1 MEKRKPEIL
10 DTSDYAAVAEAEM
23 REVFAATMA
32 NMMAS
37 DDRVVTIDSDLAKAV
52 YTDRLRDMYPDRALD
67 VGIAEQ
73 NMISIA
79 AGLASYGFKPF
90 AVSFA
95 PFAVRSVC
103 DQIVMNL
110 AFTSA
115 DVGIVGADP
124 GITAEHNGATH
135 MTFEDVSILRAV
147 PGIVIYEPA
156 DAVELAAALPVIKDY
171 RSVTYI
177 RMMRKKTPVIHSLGY
192 EFDLFKA
199 EKLVEGEDVTIVA
212 SGIEVAEALEA
223 GRKLFAEGISA
234 EIISAHTLKP
244 FDTETLVGSV
254 HKTGCAV
261 TAENHNI
268 HGGLYSIVAETLAGV
283 YPAPV
288 IPIGVRDRFG
298 ARGTLNELKKLF
310 AMTADDIVRAAREA
324 VSMKKRPL

>member
-1 MEKRKPEIL
+1 MEKRKTETL
-10 DTSDYAAVAEAEM
+10 DIHDFAAVATAEM
-23 REVFAATMA
+23 REVFAATMSKL
-32 NMMAS
+32 MAS
-37 DDRVVTIDSDLAKAV
+37 DERVVTIDSDLAKAV

-90 AVSFA
+90 AISFA

-110 AFTSA
+110 AFTGA
-115 DVGIVGADP
+115 DVKIVGADP

-135 MTFEDVSILRAV
+135 MTFEDVSILRAI

-156 DAVELAAALPVIKDY
+156 DTVELKAALPVIKDY
-171 RSVTYI
+171 RGVVYI
-177 RMMRKKTPVIHSLGY
+177 RMMREKAPVIHSSGY
-192 EFDLFKA
+192 GFDLFKA

-212 SGIEVAEALEA
+212 SGVEVCEAVRASEALRE
-223 GRKLFAEGISA
+223 EGISA
-234 EIISAHTLKP
+234 EVISAHTLKP

-254 HKTGCAV
+254 RKTGCAV

-268 HGGLYSIVAETLAGV
+268 HGGLYSIVTETLAGAC
-283 YPAPV
+283 PAPV
-288 IPIGVRDRFG
+288 IPIGVRDSFG
-298 ARGTLNELKKLF
+298 ARGTLGELKKLF
-310 AMTADDIVRAAREA
+310 KMTAEDIARAAREA
-324 VSMKKRPL
+324 VRMKKRSP

>member
-1 MEKRKPEIL
+1 MEKRKT
-10 DTSDYAAVAEAEM
+10 DTPDISGFAAVAAAET
-23 REVFAATMA
+23 REVFSATMA
-32 NMMAS
+32 SLMAA
-37 DDRVVTIDSDLAKAV
+37 DKRVVTIDSDLAKAV

-90 AVSFA
+90 AISFA

-110 AFTSA
+110 AFTGA
-115 DVGIVGADP
+115 DVKIVGADP

-135 MTFEDVSILRAV
+135 MTFEDVSILRAI

-156 DAVELAAALPVIKDY
+156 DAAELAAALPVIKDFHG
-171 RSVTYI
+171 VVYI
-177 RMMRKKTPVIHSLGY
+177 RMMRKKTPAIHDSEY

-199 EKLVEGEDVTIVA
+199 DKLTDGEDVTIVA
-212 SGIEVAEALEA
+212 SGVEVCEAVRASEALRE
-223 GRKLFAEGISA
+223 EGISA
-234 EIISAHTLKP
+234 EVISAHTLKP

-254 HKTGCAV
+254 RKTGCAV

-268 HGGLYSIVAETLAGV
+268 HGGLYSIVAETLAGACPV
-283 YPAPV
+283 PV
-288 IPIGVRDRFG
+288 IPIGVRDSFG
-298 ARGTLNELKKLF
+298 ARGTLGELKKLF
-310 AMTADDIVRAAREA
+310 KMTAEDIARAAREA
-324 VSMKKRPL
+324 VRMKKRSP

>member
-1 MEKRKPEIL
+1 MEKFKPEIL

-23 REVFAATMA
+23 REVFAATMSKL
-32 NMMAS
+32 MAS
-37 DDRVVTIDSDLAKAV
+37 DERVVTIDSDLAKAV

-90 AVSFA
+90 AISFA

-110 AFTSA
+110 AFTGA
-115 DVGIVGADP
+115 DVKIVGADP

-135 MTFEDVSILRAV
+135 MTFEDVSILRAI

-156 DAVELAAALPVIKDY
+156 DTVELKAALPVIKDFHG
-171 RSVTYI
+171 VVYI
-177 RMMRKKTPVIHSLGY
+177 RMMRKKTPAIHNSGY

-199 EKLVEGEDVTIVA
+199 DKLTDGEDVTIVA
-212 SGIEVAEALEA
+212 SGVEVCEAVRASEALRE
-223 GRKLFAEGISA
+223 EGISA
-234 EIISAHTLKP
+234 EVISAHTLKP

-254 HKTGCAV
+254 RKTGCAV

-268 HGGLYSIVAETLAGV
+268 HGGLYSIVAETLAGACPV
-283 YPAPV
+283 PV
-288 IPIGVRDRFG
+288 IPIGVRDSFG
-298 ARGTLNELKKLF
+298 ARGTLGELKKLF
-310 AMTADDIVRAAREA
+310 KMTAEDIARAAREA
-324 VSMKKRPL
+324 VRMKKRSP

>member
-1 MEKRKPEIL
+1 MEKRKTETL
-10 DTSDYAAVAEAEM
+10 DIHDFAAVATAEM
-23 REVFAATMA
+23 REVFAATMSKL
-32 NMMAS
+32 MAS
-37 DDRVVTIDSDLAKAV
+37 DERVVTIDSDLAKAV

-90 AVSFA
+90 AISFA

-110 AFTSA
+110 AFTGA
-115 DVGIVGADP
+115 DVKIVGADP

-135 MTFEDVSILRAV
+135 MTFEDVSILRAI

-156 DAVELAAALPVIKDY
+156 DTVELKAALPVIKDFHG
-171 RSVTYI
+171 VVYI
-177 RMMRKKTPVIHSLGY
+177 RMMRKKTPAIHNSGY

-199 EKLVEGEDVTIVA
+199 DKLTDGEDVTIVA
-212 SGIEVAEALEA
+212 SGVEVCEAVRASEALRE
-223 GRKLFAEGISA
+223 EGISA
-234 EIISAHTLKP
+234 EVISAHTLKP

-254 HKTGCAV
+254 RKTGCAV

-268 HGGLYSIVAETLAGV
+268 HGGLFSIVTETLAGAC
-283 YPAPV
+283 PAPV
-288 IPIGVRDRFG
+288 IPIGVRDSFG
-298 ARGTLNELKKLF
+298 ARGTLGELKKLF
-310 AMTADDIVRAAREA
+310 KMTAEDIARAAREA
-324 VSMKKRPL
+324 VRMKKRSP

>member
-1 MEKRKPEIL
+1 MEKRKTETLGIH
-10 DTSDYAAVAEAEM
+10 DFAAVATAEM
-23 REVFAATMA
+23 REVFSATMA
-32 NMMAS
+32 SLMAS
-37 DDRVVTIDSDLAKAV
+37 DKRVVTIDSDLAKAV

-110 AFTSA
+110 AFTGA
-115 DVGIVGADP
+115 DVKIVGADP

-135 MTFEDVSILRAV
+135 MTFEDVSILRAI

-156 DAVELAAALPVIKDY
+156 DAAELKAALPVIKDFHG
-171 RSVTYI
+171 VVYI
-177 RMMRKKTPVIHSLGY
+177 RMMRKKTPAIHNSGY

-199 EKLVEGEDVTIVA
+199 DKLKEGEDVTIVA
-212 SGIEVAEALEA
+212 SGVEVCEAVRASEALRE
-223 GRKLFAEGISA
+223 EGISA
-234 EIISAHTLKP
+234 EVISAHTLKP

-254 HKTGCAV
+254 RKTGCAV

-268 HGGLYSIVAETLAGV
+268 HGGLFSIVTETLAGTC
-283 YPAPV
+283 PAPV
-288 IPIGVRDRFG
+288 IPIGVRDSFG
-298 ARGTLNELKKLF
+298 ARGTLGELKKLF
-310 AMTADDIVRAAREA
+310 KMTAEDIARAAREA
-324 VSMKKRPL
+324 VRMKKRSP

>member
-1 MEKRKPEIL
+1 MEKRKTETL
-10 DTSDYAAVAEAEM
+10 DIHDFAAVATAEM
-23 REVFAATMA
+23 REVFAATMSKL
-32 NMMAS
+32 MAS
-37 DDRVVTIDSDLAKAV
+37 DERVVTIDSDLAKAV

-110 AFTSA
+110 AFTGA
-115 DVGIVGADP
+115 DVKIVGADP

-135 MTFEDVSILRAV
+135 MTFEDVSILRAI

-156 DAVELAAALPVIKDY
+156 DAAELAAALPVIKDFHG
-171 RSVTYI
+171 VVYI
-177 RMMRKKTPVIHSLGY
+177 RMMRKKAPVIHSSGY
-192 EFDLFKA
+192 GFDLFKA

-212 SGIEVAEALEA
+212 SGVEVCEAVRASEALRE
-223 GRKLFAEGISA
+223 EGISA
-234 EIISAHTLKP
+234 EVISAHTLKP
-244 FDTETLVGSV
+244 FDAETVLASV

-268 HGGLYSIVAETLAGV
+268 HGGLYSIVAETLAGACPV
-283 YPAPV
+283 PV
-288 IPIGVRDRFG
+288 IPIGVRDSFG
-298 ARGTLNELKKLF
+298 ARGTLGELKKLF
-310 AMTADDIVRAAREA
+310 KMTAEDIARAAREA
-324 VSMKKRPL
+324 VRMKKRSP